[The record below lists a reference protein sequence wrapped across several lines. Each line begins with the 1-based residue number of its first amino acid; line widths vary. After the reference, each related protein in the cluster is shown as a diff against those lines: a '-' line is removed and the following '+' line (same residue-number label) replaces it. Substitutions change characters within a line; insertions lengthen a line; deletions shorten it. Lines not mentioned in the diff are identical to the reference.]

1 MRCVEKVGERSKS
14 PSLWSEGLCSKELK
28 KDGSQNRPLSVS
40 KNGNPRLPL
49 MREVSPKVTEGEKTV
64 RKQPVVML
72 FACLTILSPSL
83 RLVPHRRQ
91 PPHQRGPRRCGAF
104 FDSLRT
110 VHRTNVIKIRNDG

>member
-49 MREVSPKVTEGEKTV
+49 MREESPKGTEGEKTV

-91 PPHQRGPRRCGAF
+91 PPHQRGPRRSGAF
-104 FDSLRT
+104 FDSLKGRFT
-110 VHRTNVIKIRNDG
+110 EPMSLR

>member
-49 MREVSPKVTEGEKTV
+49 MREVSPKVTEG
-64 RKQPVVML
+64 L
-72 FACLTILSPSL
+72 L
-83 RLVPHRRQ
+83 
-91 PPHQRGPRRCGAF
+91 
-104 FDSLRT
+104 
-110 VHRTNVIKIRNDG
+110 